1 MGTSYSLVCFAV
13 RRWDHPHACGDKL
26 QVKGSM
32 VQAIGSSPRV
42 WGQAWVSNSMLH
54 CYGIIPTRVG
64 TRTSPFHKVGMYK
77 DHPHACGDKSLG
89 SSNEYRYEGSSPRV
103 WGQAYPL
110 SHLRKSQRI
119 IPTRVGTSILY
130 VSKKYLVQDHPH
142 ACGDKYSGDGVF
154 TVWERIIP
162 TRVGTSNNTRI
173 NIKLFVDHPHACGDK
188 PSLTHTIER
197 RWGSSPRVWGQA
209 N

>member
-103 WGQAYPL
+103 WGQAVKQTAENL
-110 SHLRKSQRI
+110 LHGI
-119 IPTRVGTSILY
+119 IPTRVGTSTAVFDVDIAH
-130 VSKKYLVQDHPH
+130 KDHPH
-142 ACGDKYSGDGVF
+142 ACGDKCHS
-154 TVWERIIP
+154 R
-162 TRVGTSNNTRI
+162 R
-173 NIKLFVDHPHACGDK
+173 
-188 PSLTHTIER
+188 ER
-197 RWGSSPRVWGQA
+197 RNRQGSSPRMWGQVLLLCLI
-209 N
+209 